1 MQRDSKRLSPQRDG
15 LGQDSGSGEGEG
27 WGPELLQVIHPK
39 KEGAVAWTLGSERA
53 GDLGAWTPGSEGGS
67 WRSGLLGLMEEG
79 TGDPGFLEELGVGSP
94 GFEELAGVQNS

>member
-53 GDLGAWTPGSEGGS
+53 GDLGAWTPGSDGGEAGGPEH
-67 WRSGLLGLMEEG
+67 WGLKEHGLLGLREEG
-79 TGDPGFLEELGVGSP
+79 LGAQTPGSEGGGV
-94 GFEELAGVQNS
+94 